1 MTASVAMF
9 GLMPAAF
16 SREIGSQTQR
26 PLAIVVI
33 GGALCLIVVSR
44 LLQPALLLLAHR
56 KQLAKDS
63 TDPSSASPSL
73 GGVAANDLT
82 A

>member
-16 SREIGSQTQR
+16 PHEIGSQTQR

-33 GGALCLIVVSR
+33 GGGAVCLMVVSR

-56 KQLAKDS
+56 GKGQS
-63 TDPSSASPSL
+63 PRSAM
-73 GGVAANDLT
+73 
-82 A
+82 